1 MIGKKR
7 IKQHRIGDEAVSLFR
22 SSLPKTEEFEM
33 VFTEESRDYGIDGHL
48 QIFINNEH
56 TGEIPQ
62 VQIKGNDTGNYI
74 KDGKILSFSM
84 DLNSAFFLI
93 EQTQDPT
100 ALIVVD
106 NDKKSVFWYPIQ
118 TNLDARESLEKRLI
132 ESKAKDPSITVHIDT
147 KKHLLTPNNYRGLYS
162 YFQEARLKL
171 AKKALLR
178 IKTDKTLSEGVKH
191 LNEVERQI
199 YELEGFDRVF
209 RKGNFPTFGA
219 VFSIESSDGKNID
232 YLPNKS
238 FKPNLVPK
246 VNLKTK
252 FSTKTKDGIEKYKAF
267 RRAVQEGK
275 GSVELSS
282 EYIDSYEMTIGSQ
295 IFDTSKSGG
304 KTSISIGPSKTK
316 QVVYLSNG
324 VDELEHQVEIWGEDG
339 AFVIQSLEGQPLY
352 ISLKLK
358 MGEMSTK
365 FNFGINSDLMTNASH
380 HLRMLDF
387 ICNRKELIISFI
399 DSDGFKRKLF
409 GGEINVPSL
418 VTEDQYRFAKA
429 LAEIEQT
436 SGVPIPFPIPDKL
449 TREDVTN
456 IFWVHRIITQGKIV
470 QKVTLSFTLQNKPP
484 EHVEKDKY
492 MSMTKTPPEIYL
504 FEKPYVLPGFIQ
516 TISGKITRLETPEGE
531 DKASYKLE
539 MEEAEISIK
548 KENNSDGKNV

>member
-1 MIGKKR
+1 MPGKKR
-7 IKQHRIGDEAVSLFR
+7 NNQHRIGDEALNLFR
-22 SSLPKTEEFEM
+22 SSLPKTKAFDI
-33 VFTEESRDYGIDGHL
+33 VFTEEFRDYGIDGHL
-48 QIFINNEH
+48 QIFINDEH
-56 TGEIPQ
+56 TGNVPR
-62 VQIKGNDTGNYI
+62 VQIKGNETGKYI
-74 KDGKILSFSM
+74 DQGRTLSFSL

-93 EQTQDPT
+93 EQAQDPT

-106 NDKKSVFWYPIQ
+106 IDKKVVYWYPIQ
-118 TNLDARESLEKRLI
+118 TSLEARESLEKKLL

-147 KKHLLTPNNYRGLYS
+147 KKHLLTPNSYLGLYS

-209 RKGNFPTFGA
+209 RKGDIPTSGA

-238 FKPNLVPK
+238 FKPNLAPK

-267 RRAVQEGK
+267 RRAVREGK

-282 EYIDSYEMTIGSQ
+282 KYIDSYEMTIGSQ
-295 IFDTSKSGG
+295 IFDNSKSGG

-339 AFVIQSLEGQPLY
+339 AFVIQSLEGQPLH

-358 MGEMSTK
+358 MGEMSAK
-365 FNFGINSDLMTNASH
+365 FNFGINPDLMTNASH

-387 ICNRKELIISFI
+387 IRNTKELSISFT
-399 DSDGFKRKLF
+399 DPDGFRRKLF

-429 LAEIEQT
+429 LAEIEQA
-436 SGVPIPFPIPDKL
+436 SGVPIPFPLPEKL
-449 TREDVTN
+449 TREDITN
-456 IFWVHRIITQGKIV
+456 VFWVHRIITQGKIV
-470 QKVTLSFTLQNKPP
+470 QKITLSFTLQNKPP

-492 MSMTKTPPEIYL
+492 MNMTQTPPEIYL
-504 FEKPYVLPGFIQ
+504 FGKPYIMPGFTQ
-516 TISGKITRLETPEGE
+516 TIAGKITGLETPEGE
-531 DKASYKLE
+531 NKPSYKIE
-539 MEEAEISIK
+539 MDQAELSIK
-548 KENNSDGKNV
+548 KLND

>member
-1 MIGKKR
+1 MPGKKR
-7 IKQHRIGDEAVSLFR
+7 NKQHRIGDEALDLFR
-22 SSLPKTEEFEM
+22 NSLPKTKVFDI

-48 QIFINNEH
+48 QIFINDEH
-56 TGEIPQ
+56 TGNVPR
-62 VQIKGNDTGNYI
+62 VQIKGNEAGEYI
-74 KDGKILSFSM
+74 DKGKTLSFSL
-84 DLNSAFFLI
+84 DLDSAFFLI
-93 EQTQDPT
+93 EQAQDPT

-106 NDKKSVFWYPIQ
+106 NDKKTVYWHPIQ
-118 TNLDARESLEKRLI
+118 TSLEAREALEKRLV
-132 ESKAKDPSITVHIDT
+132 ESKAENPSITVHIDT
-147 KKHLLTPNNYRGLYS
+147 QKNRLTPDNYQGLYA

-171 AKKALLR
+171 AKKIMLR
-178 IKTDKTLSEGVKH
+178 TKTDKTLSEGVKH

-209 RKGNFPTFGA
+209 RKGNIPTPGT
-219 VFSIESSDGKNID
+219 VFSIETSDGKGID

-238 FKPNLVPK
+238 FRPDLVPR
-246 VNLKTK
+246 VNLRTK
-252 FSTKTKDGIEKYKAF
+252 FSTKTKEGIEKYKAF

-275 GSVELSS
+275 GSVELNS

-295 IFDTSKSGG
+295 IFDNSKSGG

-316 QVVYLSNG
+316 QIVYLSNG

-339 AFVIQSLEGQPLY
+339 AFIIQSLEGQPLH

-358 MGEMSTK
+358 MGEMSAK
-365 FNFGINSDLMTNASH
+365 FNFGINPNLMTNASH

-387 ICNRKELIISFI
+387 IRNRKELIISFT
-399 DSDGFKRKLF
+399 DPDGFKRKLF

-436 SGVPIPFPIPDKL
+436 SGVPIPFPLPDKL

-470 QKVTLSFTLQNKPP
+470 QKITLSFTLQNKPP

-492 MSMTKTPPEIYL
+492 MSMTQTPPEIYL
-504 FEKPYVLPGFIQ
+504 FGKPYVMPGFTQ
-516 TISGKITRLETPEGE
+516 TISGKITKLETPEGK
-531 DKASYKLE
+531 DKPSYKLE
-539 MEEAEISIK
+539 MEEAEIAIK
-548 KENNSDGKNV
+548 RTIT